1 MPSRKAKATP
11 TMTPAAIRKLVKD
24 SVDQAIAI
32 ERENV
37 AAAAAEAAAA
47 SGTAGPTV
55 TAGGSRVRECSWKDF
70 KSGDPTKFKGTE
82 GATAMIRWFEKMESV
97 FLICNCPDDC
107 KVKYATGTLLD
118 GALSWWNSYAQPMGM
133 ENAYKLSWDQFK
145 KLLTKK
151 YCPRTE
157 VKKLETEFYE
167 LVTIGNDIETYFRRF
182 QELAALCPSMAVDNE
197 KLLESLIGGLP
208 ENIQGD
214 VISFDPQTVE
224 EVIRISQK
232 LMAQVLK
239 RTNRSSTNRYNNN
252 PTNTRTTNN
261 NYRNNTTGY
270 NNNKRRWENN
280 RGNNNTQPPPKR
292 QEVAKAYAAGP
303 TDKKGYVGTLPKCE
317 KCQSHH
323 NPGRCP
329 MPCENCK
336 KVGHHARDCKLPIV
350 AGNQK
355 APVTCFVC
363 GEVGHYKN

>member
-1 MPSRKAKATP
+1 MVALCCDIIRIMPPRKARTTP
-11 TMTPAAIRKLVKD
+11 AAPAMTPAAIRKMIKD
-24 SVDQAIAI
+24 SVDQALAI

-37 AAAAAEAAAA
+37 AAAAADAAAA
-47 SGTAGPTV
+47 SATAGPTAA
-55 TAGGSRVRECSWKDF
+55 AGGSRARECTWKDF
-70 KSGDPTKFKGTE
+70 KNGDPTKFRGTE
-82 GATAMIRWFEKMESV
+82 GATAMVRWFEKMESV
-97 FLICNCPDDC
+97 FLLCNCPDDC

-118 GALSWWNSYAQPMGM
+118 GALSWWNSYAQPIGM
-133 ENAYKLSWDQFK
+133 ENAYKLTWDQFK

-167 LVTIGNDIETYFRRF
+167 LVTTGNDIETYFRRF
-182 QELAALCPSMAVDNE
+182 QELAALCPSMVTDNE
-197 KLLESLIGGLP
+197 KLIEDLIGGLP

-239 RTNRSSTNRYNNN
+239 RTNRSNTNRNINNNN
-252 PTNTRTTNN
+252 PTNTNTTNN
-261 NYRNNTTGY
+261 NNRNNTTGY

-303 TDKKGYVGTLPKCE
+303 NDKKGYAGTLPKCE

-329 MPCENCK
+329 IPC
-336 KVGHHARDCKLPIV
+336 
-350 AGNQK
+350 
-355 APVTCFVC
+355 
-363 GEVGHYKN
+363 